1 MLTELATLQVRDISG
16 VLAAR
21 QIGRELAT
29 RLALEYQDQV
39 RVATALSEICRS
51 ALVAGRVAVI
61 VFGADEAD
69 LVLTVT
75 VNGEP
80 PAEGVAAAARLMDKV
95 GVSGQVVRMT
105 KPLPADGPDRP
116 GRRQRGAGR
125 PASPSPRWMSCGGT
139 TRT

>member
-1 MLTELATLQVRDISG
+1 MRDISG

-21 QIGRELAT
+21 QIGRELAA
-29 RLALEYQDQV
+29 RLALERQDQV

-51 ALVAGRVAVI
+51 ALIAGRVAVI

-105 KPLPADGPDRP
+105 KPLPADGPGPTWPPSARSWP
-116 GRRQRGAGR
+116 TCF
-125 PASPSPRWMSCGGT
+125 PSPRWMSCGGT